1 MRCGSALDDP
11 PRAYPARVST
21 TESRPNPF
29 LQGNLAPV
37 DVETTAFDLEVTG
50 VLPRELN
57 GRYLRNGPNP
67 LGSVNEAKYHWF
79 SGHGMVHGI
88 RIRDGRAEWYRNR
101 WVRTRALEGVDRMA
115 SGTFDLTVG
124 LANTHVVRHAGRIF
138 ALEEGSYPN
147 EVTPELDTIGPC
159 DFDGRLRTPFTAHPH
174 MCPET
179 GEMHFFGYELVSA
192 PFITYH
198 EIGRAHV

>member
-1 MRCGSALDDP
+1 MLFRS
-11 PRAYPARVST
+11 
-21 TESRPNPF
+21 
-29 LQGNLAPV
+29 
-37 DVETTAFDLEVTG
+37 AFDLPVHGT
-50 VLPRELN
+50 LPEGLD
-57 GRYLRNGPNP
+57 GRYVRNGANP
-67 LGSVNEAKYHWF
+67 QSGHSVHWF
-79 SGHGMVHGI
+79 AGDGMLHGI
-88 RIRDGRAEWYRNR
+88 RLRDGKAEWYRNR
-101 WVRTRALEGVDRMA
+101 WVRTRALDGVDRMA

-192 PFITYH
+192 PCITYH
-198 EIGRAHV
+198 VVDRDGEIGRAHV